1 MIELSHSHDLR
12 LPAWGPYT
20 KKYTGISHIPDMA
33 AGLRFDLSVFP
44 GFYRRHVLVPNAK
57 WESAEHPWTAASDL
71 RCFTYRYELE
81 WKDQVYCD
89 VTFAALDGGDDAR
102 LIRCEFVN
110 NTGLPQNLV
119 LHYMA
124 YLNFPP
130 VRTYSDEILQPARVL
145 LPEGAVWLDA
155 ADYADLRFATPRPTD
170 SLVTDGWRRGE
181 IRAHGFVDGSGVG
194 RGFGGEAGDWVEY
207 AFELPAAMR
216 DAMLLTR
223 YRAPAGNA
231 AFVVEGPGRRDLA
244 LPASDALAVQPLPL
258 GDLPAGRHVLRL
270 ISTGVAAVE
279 LDGLALVPAAVAG
292 DVRFV
297 SRVWQ
302 PAPDI
307 EILPG
312 GRSLILKYAD
322 VPLYYGLAWTG
333 DDSEVRQIL
342 AEELD
347 RTLRYFVQE
356 HVQRVLRG
364 PGEGHFTN
372 VFVRPI
378 AVPPHERRVLHG
390 LVCAGSREEV
400 LARLET
406 SLRGAPFAT
415 KQSPPSQETASLPP
429 GLRARGQAAQT
440 SGLATP
446 APHQTRCGASVTPAA
461 GPWADQILP
470 AGQPYLFSQE
480 RMAATLL
487 TNVVYPVYTRRRYIR
502 HFTPGKWW
510 DCLYTWDSGFIAL
523 GLLELDIE
531 RAIDC
536 LNAYTTPPGDP
547 QAAFIH
553 HGSPAPIQIYA
564 FLELWNRTQDRDL
577 LEYFYPRLRQM
588 YLFLAGRL
596 GSSTTRTMKS
606 GLLKTWDYFYNSA
619 GWDDYPPQVHVHR
632 HGLEPTVTPV
642 INTAHAIRTG
652 KVLQMA
658 ARALGLADDVR
669 DYEADI
675 AAWTDAL
682 NRYSWDAEAGYFSY
696 VVHDDAGRPTGILRH
711 ESGANYD
718 MGLDGASPLF
728 AGICDAAQEASL
740 IERLS
745 SPERMWT
752 RIGVS
757 TVDQRAPYYKVDG
770 YWNGAVWFPY
780 QWIVWKALLDRGHGD
795 LAHRIGR
802 TALDVWQAEVDATYN
817 CFEHFIVQSGRGAGW
832 HHFGGLSAPVLS
844 WFGAYHRPG
853 RLTCGFDAWVAQQT
867 FSDGNRMLVA
877 ELHGRPRLAIAT
889 MAPGAAYRAAWNGQ
903 PVAFRELYP
912 GALEI
917 SLPGEPGGGRLSVTA
932 VGA

>member
-1 MIELSHSHDLR
+1 MMIQLSHSHDLR

-20 KKYTGISHIPDMA
+20 KKYTGISHIPDLA

-57 WESAEHPWTAASDL
+57 WESGEHPWTATPDL
-71 RCFTYRYELE
+71 RHFTYRYELE

-89 VTFAALDGGDDAR
+89 VSFSALDGGDDAR

-110 NTGLPQNLV
+110 NTDLPQNLV

-130 VRTYSDEILQPARVL
+130 VRTYSDEILRPSRVILPA
-145 LPEGAVWLDA
+145 GAIWLDA
-155 ADYADLRFATPRPTD
+155 TDYADLGFAAPRPTD
-170 SLVTDGWRRGE
+170 SLGPDGWWRGE
-181 IRAHGFVDGSGVG
+181 IRAHGFVGGSGVG

-207 AFELPAAMR
+207 ALDLPAGMA
-216 DAMLLTR
+216 DAVLLIR
-223 YRAPAGNA
+223 YRAPQGPA
-231 AFVVEGPGRRDLA
+231 AFRLAGSAAGALA
-244 LPASDALAVQPLPL
+244 LPATDALAVQRFPL
-258 GDLPAGRHVLRL
+258 GALPAGRHVLRFT
-270 ISTGVAAVE
+270 STGAAPVE
-279 LDGLALVPAAVAG
+279 LDGLGIAPAAVAG
-292 DVRFV
+292 DVQFV
-297 SRVWQ
+297 PVAWN
-302 PAPDI
+302 PVPDI
-307 EILPG
+307 EVLPD

-333 DDSEVRQIL
+333 DDSEVRQIF

-356 HVQRVLRG
+356 HVQKLLRG

-372 VFVRPI
+372 AFVRPI
-378 AVPPHERRVLHG
+378 AVPPHDRRVLHG
-390 LVCAGSREEV
+390 LVCAGSRAEV
-400 LARLET
+400 LARLGEWDL
-406 SLRGAPFAT
+406 SSQGSGVRG
-415 KQSPPSQETASLPP
+415 QESGGSLP
-429 GLRARGQAAQT
+429 
-440 SGLATP
+440 
-446 APHQTRCGASVTPAA
+446 SVTPAGA
-461 GPWADQILP
+461 
-470 AGQPYLFSQE
+470 PYLFSQE

-502 HFTPGKWW
+502 HYTPGKWW

-564 FLELWNRTQDRDL
+564 FLELWNRTQDRGL
-577 LEYFYPRLRQM
+577 LEYFYPRLRPM

-596 GSSTTRTMKS
+596 GSSTTRRMKS

-632 HGLEPTVTPV
+632 HGLEGSVTPV
-642 INTAHAIRTG
+642 INTSHAIRTG
-652 KVLQMA
+652 KILQMA
-658 ARALGLADDVR
+658 ARALGLPDDVA

-696 VVHDDAGRPTGILRH
+696 VTHDDAGRPTGILRH

-718 MGLDGASPLF
+718 MGLDGASPFF
-728 AGICDAAQEASL
+728 AGVCDADQEASL
-740 IERLS
+740 IARLA

-757 TVDQRAPYYKVDG
+757 TVDQSAPYFKVDG

-780 QWIVWKALLDRGHGD
+780 QWIVWKALLGLGHGD

-802 TALDVWQAEVDATYN
+802 TALDVWKGEVDATYN

-853 RLTCGFDAWVAQQT
+853 RLTCGFDTWVARQE
-867 FSDGNRMLVA
+867 FSDGNRALVA
-877 ELHGRPRLAIAT
+877 ELNGQPRLVLAT
-889 MAPGAAYRAAWNGQ
+889 MAPGPAYRVTWNAQ
-903 PVAFRELYP
+903 DSAFRELYP
-912 GALEI
+912 GVLEI
-917 SLPGEPGGGRLSVTA
+917 TLPG
-932 VGA
+932 GAGELRAECGTEFCRGMSL

>member
-1 MIELSHSHDLR
+1 MNELYHSHDLR

-20 KKYTGISHIPDMA
+20 KKYTGISHIPDIRL
-33 AGLRFDLSVFP
+33 GLRFDLSVFP

-57 WESAEHPWTAASDL
+57 WESGEHPWAATPDL
-71 RCFTYRYELE
+71 RYFAYRYELE

-89 VTFAALDGGDDAR
+89 VAFSAPPRGDGVR

-110 NTGLPQNLV
+110 NTALYQNLA

-124 YLNFPP
+124 CLNFPP
-130 VRTYSDEILQPARVL
+130 VRTYSDEVLRPSQVL
-145 LPEGAVWLDA
+145 LPAAALWLDA
-155 ADYADLRFATPRPTD
+155 ADYADLRFAAPRPTD
-170 SLVTDGWRRGE
+170 SLVTDGWKRAE

-194 RGFGGEAGDWVEY
+194 RGFGAEAGDWVEY
-207 AFELPAAMR
+207 ALELAAPM
-216 DAMLLTR
+216 AAAALLIR
-223 YRAPAGNA
+223 YRAPHGAAGFSVSGCA
-231 AFVVEGPGRRDLA
+231 TGELM
-244 LPASDALAVQPLPL
+244 LPAGDELAVLTFPL
-258 GDLPAGRHVLRL
+258 GDLTAGRHTLRL
-270 ISTGVAAVE
+270 TSTGLGPVE
-279 LDGLALVPAAVAG
+279 LDGFAIAPAETLAAV
-292 DVRFV
+292 RFAPV
-297 SRVWQ
+297 TWNPVPEIAPGPQ
-302 PAPDI
+302 PNT
-307 EILPG
+307 
-312 GRSLILKYAD
+312 LILKYAD
-322 VPLYYGLAWTG
+322 CPVHYGLTWTG
-333 DDSEVRQIL
+333 EDAEVRQIL

-347 RTLRYFVQE
+347 RTLRYYVQE
-356 HVQRVLRG
+356 HVQKVLRG

-390 LVCAGSREEV
+390 LVCAGSRDEVMTCLDTAALSLSEEGQRAA
-400 LARLET
+400 L
-406 SLRGAPFAT
+406 
-415 KQSPPSQETASLPP
+415 PSAPP
-429 GLRARGQAAQT
+429 GIGVGVA
-440 SGLATP
+440 
-446 APHQTRCGASVTPAA
+446 
-461 GPWADQILP
+461 P

-547 QAAFIH
+547 HAAFIH

-564 FLELWNRTQDRDL
+564 FAELWNRTQERSL

-588 YLFLAGRL
+588 WLFLAGRL
-596 GSSTTRTMKS
+596 GSSTTRVLKS

-619 GWDDYPPQVHVHR
+619 GWDDYPPQVYVHR
-632 HGLEPTVTPV
+632 NGLEATVTPV

-652 KVLQMA
+652 KLLQMA
-658 ARALGLADDVR
+658 AQALGLPDDVA
-669 DYEADI
+669 DYGADI

-696 VVHDDAGRPTGILRH
+696 VTHDDSGRPVGILRH

-728 AGICDAAQEASL
+728 AGICRPEQEASL
-740 IERLS
+740 IARLA
-745 SPERMWT
+745 SPAHMWT
-752 RIGVS
+752 RIGIS
-757 TVDQRAPYYKVDG
+757 TVDQSAPYFRVDG

-780 QWIVWKALLDRGHGD
+780 QWIVWRALLDLGYGD

-802 TALDVWQAEVDATYN
+802 TALDLWKAEVDATYN

-853 RLTCGFDAWVAQQT
+853 RLTCGFDVWVARQEWH
-867 FSDGNRMLVA
+867 DGNRALVA
-877 ELHGRPRLAIAT
+877 ELHGRPRLVLAT
-889 MAPGAAYRAAWNGQ
+889 MAAGPEYRASWNGR
-903 PVAFRELYP
+903 PVSTRALYP
-912 GALEI
+912 GVLEI
-917 SLPGEPGGGRLSVTA
+917 TLPGEPGSGTLRVERIA
-932 VGA
+932 R

>member
-1 MIELSHSHDLR
+1 MIELQHSHDLR

-20 KKYTGISHIPDMA
+20 KKYTGISHIPDIA

-44 GFYRRHVLVPNAK
+44 GFYRRHIMVPNAK
-57 WESAEHPWTAASDL
+57 WESGEHPWTATPDL
-71 RCFTYRYELE
+71 RHFAYRYELE

-89 VTFAALDGGDDAR
+89 VAFSALAGADDVR
-102 LIRCEFVN
+102 LIRCCFVN
-110 NTGLPQNLV
+110 NTDLPQNLV

-130 VRTYSDEILQPARVL
+130 VRTYSDEALRPCQAILPPAARWV
-145 LPEGAVWLDA
+145 DA
-155 ADYADLRFATPRPTD
+155 ADYADLQFATPRPTD
-170 SLVTDGWRRGE
+170 TLAADGWRRGE

-194 RGFGGEAGDWVEY
+194 RGFGEEAGDWVAY
-207 AFELPAAMR
+207 AFDLTAAIQ
-216 DAMLLTR
+216 DAVLLVR
-223 YRAPAGNA
+223 YRAPHGPA
-231 AFVVEGPGRRDLA
+231 AFTGEGIARGALT
-244 LPASDALAVQPLPL
+244 LPATGELAVQSLRL
-258 GDLPAGRHVLRL
+258 GDLPAGRHTLRL
-270 ISTGVAAVE
+270 TSIGRGPADLDGFAIVAAADV
-279 LDGLALVPAAVAG
+279 DGVCFVPVKWNP
-292 DVRFV
+292 V
-297 SRVWQ
+297 
-302 PAPDI
+302 PEI
-307 EILPG
+307 EIGPD

-322 VPLYYGLAWTG
+322 CPIYYGLAWTG
-333 DDSEVRQIL
+333 DDSEVRQIF

-356 HVQRVLRG
+356 HVQKVLRG
-364 PGEGHFTN
+364 AGEGHFTN
-372 VFVRPI
+372 AFVRPI

-390 LVCAGSREEV
+390 LVCAGTREEV
-400 LARLET
+400 TERVR
-406 SLRGAPFAT
+406 SHDFSRAPQDTAT
-415 KQSPPSQETASLPP
+415 EV
-429 GLRARGQAAQT
+429 
-440 SGLATP
+440 AT
-446 APHQTRCGASVTPAA
+446 TNLSS
-461 GPWADQILP
+461 P

-502 HFTPGKWW
+502 HYTPGKWW

-564 FLELWNRTQDRDL
+564 FGELWNRTQDRGL

-596 GSSTTRTMKS
+596 GSSTTRAMKS

-632 HGLEPTVTPV
+632 HGLEGTVTPV

-652 KVLQMA
+652 KILQMA
-658 ARALGLADDVR
+658 ARALGLPDDVA
-669 DYEADI
+669 DYETDI

-682 NRYSWDAEAGYFSY
+682 NRYAWDGEAGYFSY
-696 VVHDDAGRPTGILRH
+696 VTHDDAGRPVGVLRH

-718 MGLDGASPLF
+718 MGLDGASPFF
-728 AGICDAAQEASL
+728 AGVCNAEQEASL
-740 IERLS
+740 IARLA

-757 TVDQRAPYYKVDG
+757 TVDQSAPYYKVDG

-802 TALDVWQAEVDATYN
+802 TALDLWKAEVDATYN

-853 RLTCGFDAWVAQQT
+853 RLTCGFDTWVARQA
-867 FSDGNRMLVA
+867 FSDGNRALVA
-877 ELHGRPRLAIAT
+877 ELHGRPRLVIAT
-889 MAPGAAYRAAWNGQ
+889 LTPGPAYRAMWNGQ
-903 PVAFRELYP
+903 PAATRELHP
-912 GALEI
+912 GVLEI
-917 SLPGEPGGGRLSVTA
+917 ALPEESGELRVEI
-932 VGA
+932 

>member
-1 MIELSHSHDLR
+1 MSELAHSHDLR

-20 KKYTGISHIPDMA
+20 KKYTGISHIPDLA

-57 WESAEHPWTAASDL
+57 WESAEHPWAATPDL
-71 RCFTYRYELE
+71 SYFAYRYELE
-81 WKDQVYCD
+81 WKDRVYCD
-89 VTFAALDGGDDAR
+89 VAFAAHGDDAR
-102 LIRCEFVN
+102 LIRAEFVN
-110 NTGLPQNLV
+110 NTDLPQNLV

-130 VRTYSDEILQPARVL
+130 VRTYSDEVLRPSRVILPPAAR
-145 LPEGAVWLDA
+145 WLDA

-170 SLVTDGWRRGE
+170 NLVPDGWRRAE
-181 IRAHGFVDGSGVG
+181 IRAHGFVAGSGIG
-194 RGFGGEAGDWVEY
+194 RGFGGEAGDWVAY
-207 AFELPAAMR
+207 AFDLPAGMA
-216 DAMLLTR
+216 DAVLLIR
-223 YRAPAGNA
+223 YRAPQGPA
-231 AFVVEGPGRRDLA
+231 AFRLAGSADAALA
-244 LPASDALAVQPLPL
+244 LPATDAPTVQRFPLAA
-258 GDLPAGRHVLRL
+258 LPAGRHTLRFT
-270 ISTGVAAVE
+270 SAGAAPVE
-279 LDGLALVPAAVAG
+279 LDGLVIAPAAAADDVQFVPVAWNP
-292 DVRFV
+292 V
-297 SRVWQ
+297 
-302 PAPDI
+302 P
-307 EILPG
+307 EMMPG
-312 GRSLILKYAD
+312 PRPNTLILKYAD

-333 DDSEVRQIL
+333 DSSEVRQIF

-356 HVQRVLRG
+356 HVQKTLRG

-400 LARLET
+400 AARLG
-406 SLRGAPFAT
+406 RGDWG
-415 KQSPPSQETASLPP
+415 EGIRDW
-429 GLRARGQAAQT
+429 GLGERG
-440 SGLATP
+440 
-446 APHQTRCGASVTPAA
+446 VM
-461 GPWADQILP
+461 P
-470 AGQPYLFSQE
+470 AGARYRFSQE

-502 HFTPGKWW
+502 HYTPGKWW

-536 LNAYTTPPGDP
+536 LNAYTTPPGDEH
-547 QAAFIH
+547 AAFIH

-564 FLELWNRTQDRDL
+564 FLELWNRTQDKDL
-577 LEYFYPRLRQM
+577 LAYFYPRLRQM

-596 GSSTTRTMKS
+596 GSSTTRTLKS

-632 HGLEPTVTPV
+632 HGLEATVAPV

-652 KVLQMA
+652 KILQLA
-658 ARALGLADDVR
+658 ARALGLPDDVA

-696 VVHDDAGRPTGILRH
+696 VTHDDAGRPIGILRH
-711 ESGANYD
+711 ESGANYN
-718 MGLDGASPLF
+718 MGMDGVSPLF
-728 AGICDAAQEASL
+728 AGICNPAQEAEL
-740 IERLS
+740 IGRLA
-745 SPERMWT
+745 SPERLWT
-752 RIGVS
+752 RIGLS
-757 TVDQRAPYYKVDG
+757 TVDQSAPYFKVDG

-832 HHFGGLSAPVLS
+832 HHFGGLSAPVLA

-853 RLTCGFDAWVAQQT
+853 RLTTGFDAWVARQE
-867 FSDGNRMLVA
+867 FRDGHRTLVA
-877 ELHGRPRLAIAT
+877 ELHGRPRLVLAT
-889 MAPGAAYRAAWNGQ
+889 LAPGPAYRATWNGQ
-903 PVAFRELYP
+903 PAAARELYP
-912 GALEI
+912 GVLEV
-917 SLPGEPGGGRLSVTA
+917 SLPGEQGGHLVISA
-932 VGA
+932 VV